1 MDRSI
6 HLVVVQFKPRKGD
19 YAANLGRLAGIFS
32 QIDALDPRPDVAV
45 FAETALTGYFVEGG
59 VRDVAM
65 SAGAFARDLQAQY
78 ASAVTTPRTIDV
90 CIGFYEVWNN
100 AFYNSAL
107 YVTLGGEGDEP
118 VIRHVHRKLFLPTY
132 GLFDEERFVDRGFEV
147 RSFDTEWGRA
157 AMLICEDAW
166 HSLTGTVAA
175 LDGASIIFVVS
186 ASPARGL
193 WPREDEGPV
202 PANLKRWERLARD
215 IAEEHG
221 VFVALVNLVG
231 TEGGKTFSGGSIIC
245 GPHGDVRAQ
254 APLWD
259 ETIMTI
265 SLDPQDLTRARS
277 DAPLLTDLQTMM
289 PHLMRTV
296 DRIQAGERLVLSYD
310 DAPSEGGPLTPANR
324 SADGEHADAPS
335 TEEIARRPSEES
347 GKTGRRTKKASPRT
361 TTARSTTG
369 RIEGS
374 TDARSPSAGAGKLP
388 KSKTGTS
395 ARGNGS
401 EPIPVMRAPV
411 APAGP
416 PPLEIDP
423 ELTSGWLVSFLREEF
438 ERRGFEKAVVGLS
451 GGVDSAV
458 TTYLSAR
465 ALGPSNVIAV
475 RMPYRTSNPESLAH
489 AQLVIEALG
498 VESQTIDISAAVDG
512 YLANEPDA
520 DPGRRGNVMA
530 RERMIVLFD
539 QSAKHRALPIGTG
552 NKSERLLG
560 YFTWHADDS
569 PPINPLG
576 DLFKTQVWELAT
588 FLGVPHVI
596 VGKPASADLIE
607 GQTDEGDFGISYAEA
622 DEILNWLV
630 SGYSPASLMTR
641 GFDANKVE
649 IVRKRLAGTHWKRK
663 LPTVALVSPTGIGES
678 YLRPV
683 DY

>member
-19 YAANLGRLAGIFS
+19 YTANLERLAGIFS
-32 QIDALDPRPDVAV
+32 QIDALEPRPDVAV

-65 SAGAFARDLQAQY
+65 TAGALARDLQAQY
-78 ASAVTTPRTIDV
+78 ATAVTTPRPLDV

-107 YVTLGGEGDEP
+107 YVTLGGGTDEP

-147 RSFDTEWGRA
+147 RAFDTEWGRA

-175 LDGASIIFVVS
+175 LDGATTIFVLS
-186 ASPARGL
+186 ASPARGV

-215 IAEEHG
+215 IAEEQG

-231 TEGGKTFSGGSIIC
+231 TEGGKTFSGGSIIA

-259 ETIMTI
+259 ETLMTI
-265 SLDPQDLTRARS
+265 TLDPHDLTRARS

-310 DAPSEGGPLTPANR
+310 DGPTEGGPLTPLNR
-324 SADGEHADAPS
+324 SADAALSARAPAKTGARKKS
-335 TEEIARRPSEES
+335 ASARRN
-347 GKTGRRTKKASPRT
+347 
-361 TTARSTTG
+361 
-369 RIEGS
+369 
-374 TDARSPSAGAGKLP
+374 
-388 KSKTGTS
+388 
-395 ARGNGS
+395 GN
-401 EPIPVMRAPV
+401 EPIPVMRAPDS
-411 APAGP
+411 PGGP
-416 PPLEIDP
+416 PPVAIDA
-423 ELTSGWLVSFLREEF
+423 ELTAGWLVSFLREEF

-458 TTYLSAR
+458 TAYLSAQ
-465 ALGPSNVIAV
+465 ALGPENVIAV
-475 RMPYRTSNPESLAH
+475 RMPYRTSNPDSLAH
-489 AQLVIEALG
+489 AQLVIDKLG
-498 VESQTIDISAAVDG
+498 IQSRTVDISPAVDG

-539 QSAKHRALPIGTG
+539 LSAKYKALPVGTG
-552 NKSERLLG
+552 NKTERLLG

-576 DLFKTQVWELAT
+576 DLFKTQVWQLAT
-588 FLGVPHVI
+588 FLGVPDVI
-596 VGKPASADLIE
+596 VSKPASADLIE
-607 GQTDEGDFGISYAEA
+607 GQTDELDFGISYAEA

-630 SGYSPASLMTR
+630 SGYSPAALVAR
-641 GFDANKVE
+641 GFDPAKVE
-649 IVRKRLAGTHWKRK
+649 LVRKRLAGTHWKRK
-663 LPTVALVSPTGIGES
+663 LPTVAMVSATGIGEA

>member
-19 YAANLGRLAGIFS
+19 YTANVERLAGIFS

-65 SAGAFARDLQAQY
+65 TAGALARDLQAQY
-78 ASAVTTPRTIDV
+78 ARAVTTPRPLDV

-107 YVTLGGEGDEP
+107 YVTLGGGADEP

-132 GLFDEERFVDRGFEV
+132 GMFDEERFVDRGFEV
-147 RSFDTEWGRA
+147 RAFDTGWGRA

-175 LDGASIIFVVS
+175 LDGATTIFILS
-186 ASPARGL
+186 ASPARGV

-215 IAEEHG
+215 IAEEQG

-231 TEGGKTFSGGSIIC
+231 TEGGKTFSGGSIIA
-245 GPHGDVRAQ
+245 GPYGDVRAK

-265 SLDPQDLTRARS
+265 TLDPQDLTRARS

-310 DAPSEGGPLTPANR
+310 EGAADGGPLTPLDR
-324 SADGEHADAPS
+324 SATGERTDAPS
-335 TEEIARRPSEES
+335 SEETARRPSGKS
-347 GKTGRRTKKASPRT
+347 GKSGSAASSKPKTNNKA
-361 TTARSTTG
+361 ARASW
-369 RIEGS
+369 
-374 TDARSPSAGAGKLP
+374 
-388 KSKTGTS
+388 
-395 ARGNGS
+395 NGS
-401 EPIPVMRAPV
+401 DPIPVLRAPDS
-411 APAGP
+411 PGGP
-416 PPLEIDP
+416 PPVAIDAQ
-423 ELTSGWLVSFLREEF
+423 LAAGWLVSFLREEF

-458 TTYLSAR
+458 TTFLSAQ
-465 ALGPSNVIAV
+465 ALGPENVIAV
-475 RMPYRTSNPESLAH
+475 RMPYRTSNPDSVAH
-489 AQLVIEALG
+489 AQLVIDKLG
-498 VESQTIDISAAVDG
+498 IESRTIDISPAVDG

-539 QSAKHRALPIGTG
+539 LSAKYKALPVGTG
-552 NKSERLLG
+552 NKTERLLG

-576 DLFKTQVWELAT
+576 DLFKTQVWQLAK
-588 FLGVPHVI
+588 FLGVPDVI
-596 VGKPASADLIE
+596 ISKPASADLIE
-607 GQTDEGDFGISYAEA
+607 GQTDERDFGISYAEA
-622 DEILNWLV
+622 DDILNWLV
-630 SGYSPASLMTR
+630 SGYSPASLVAR
-641 GFDANKVE
+641 GFDPAKVE
-649 IVRKRLAGTHWKRK
+649 LVRKRLAGTHWKRK
-663 LPTVALVSPTGIGES
+663 LPTVAMVSATGIGEA

>member
-19 YAANLGRLAGIFS
+19 YAANLARLAGIFS
-32 QIDALDPRPDVAV
+32 QIDSLDPRPDVAV

-65 SAGAFARDLQAQY
+65 TAGAFARDLQAQY
-78 ASAVTTPRTIDV
+78 ASAVTTPRTLDV

-107 YVTLGGEGDEP
+107 YVTLGGGQP

-132 GLFDEERFVDRGFEV
+132 GMFDEERFVDRGFEV
-147 RSFDTEWGRA
+147 RAFDTEWGRA

-175 LDGASIIFVVS
+175 LDGATMVFVVA
-186 ASPARGL
+186 ASPARGV

-231 TEGGKTFSGGSIIC
+231 TEGGKTFAGGSIIC
-245 GPHGDVRAQ
+245 GPHGDVRAR

-310 DAPSEGGPLTPANR
+310 DEPTDGGPLTPATR
-324 SADGEHADAPS
+324 SAGGERVAPTPRPAKSSKRDAGAADAS
-335 TEEIARRPSEES
+335 R
-347 GKTGRRTKKASPRT
+347 
-361 TTARSTTG
+361 
-369 RIEGS
+369 
-374 TDARSPSAGAGKLP
+374 
-388 KSKTGTS
+388 
-395 ARGNGS
+395 NGS
-401 EPIPVMRAPV
+401 EPIAVMRAPESRS
-411 APAGP
+411 GP

-423 ELTSGWLVSFLREEF
+423 ELTAGWLTSFLREEF

-458 TTYLSAR
+458 TAYLSTQ
-465 ALGPSNVIAV
+465 ALGKENVVAV
-475 RMPYRTSNPESLAH
+475 RMPYRSSNPDSLAH
-489 AQLVIEALG
+489 AQLVIDELG
-498 VESQTIDISAAVDG
+498 IQSRTIDISPAVDG
-512 YLANEPDA
+512 YLASEPDA
-520 DPGRRGNVMA
+520 DPARRGNVMA

-539 QSAKHRALPIGTG
+539 QSAKYHALPVGTG
-552 NKSERLLG
+552 NKTERLLG

-576 DLFKTQVWELAT
+576 DLFKTQVWELAK
-588 FLGVPHVI
+588 FLGVPDVI
-596 VGKPASADLIE
+596 VSKPASADLIA

-622 DEILNWLV
+622 DKILNWLV
-630 SGYSPASLMTR
+630 SGYNPASLVAR
-641 GFDANKVE
+641 GFDPNMVE
-649 IVRKRLAGTHWKRK
+649 LVRKRLAGTHWKRR
-663 LPTVALVSPTGIGES
+663 LPTVALLSPTGIGES

>member
-1 MDRSI
+1 MDRSV

-19 YAANLGRLAGIFS
+19 YTANLERLTGIFS
-32 QIDALDPRPDVAV
+32 QIDALEPRPDVAV

-65 SAGAFARDLQAQY
+65 TAGALARDLQAQY
-78 ASAVTTPRTIDV
+78 ATAVTTPRPLDV

-107 YVTLGGEGDEP
+107 YVTLGAGTDEP

-147 RSFDTEWGRA
+147 RAFDTEWGRA

-175 LDGASIIFVVS
+175 LDGATTIFVLS
-186 ASPARGL
+186 ASPARGV

-215 IAEEHG
+215 IAEEQG

-231 TEGGKTFSGGSIIC
+231 TEGGKTFSGGSIIA

-259 ETIMTI
+259 ETLMTI
-265 SLDPQDLTRARS
+265 TLDPHDLTRARS

-296 DRIQAGERLVLSYD
+296 DRIQAGERLALSYD
-310 DAPSEGGPLTPANR
+310 DGPTEGGPLTPPGRGAR
-324 SADGEHADAPS
+324 KESA
-335 TEEIARRPSEES
+335 
-347 GKTGRRTKKASPRT
+347 KTR
-361 TTARSTTG
+361 
-369 RIEGS
+369 
-374 TDARSPSAGAGKLP
+374 AGK
-388 KSKTGTS
+388 KSASKS
-395 ARGNGS
+395 PNGS
-401 EPIPVMRAPV
+401 EPIPVMRAPDS
-411 APAGP
+411 PGGP
-416 PPLEIDP
+416 PPLAIDAA
-423 ELTSGWLVSFLREEF
+423 LTAGWLVSFLREEF

-458 TTYLSAR
+458 TAYLSAQ
-465 ALGPSNVIAV
+465 ALGPENVIAV
-475 RMPYRTSNPESLAH
+475 RMPYRTSNPDSLAH
-489 AQLVIEALG
+489 AQLVIDKLG
-498 VESQTIDISAAVDG
+498 IQSRTVDISPAVDG

-539 QSAKHRALPIGTG
+539 LSAKYKALPVGTG
-552 NKSERLLG
+552 NKTERLLG

-576 DLFKTQVWELAT
+576 DLFKTQVWQLAT
-588 FLGVPHVI
+588 FLGVPDVI
-596 VGKPASADLIE
+596 VSKPASADLIE
-607 GQTDEGDFGISYAEA
+607 GQTDERDFGISYAEA

-630 SGYSPASLMTR
+630 SGYNPAALVAR
-641 GFDANKVE
+641 GFDPAKVE
-649 IVRKRLAGTHWKRK
+649 LVRKRLAGTHWKRK
-663 LPTVALVSPTGIGES
+663 LPTVAMVSATGIGEA

>member
-19 YAANLGRLAGIFS
+19 YTANIERLAGIFS

-65 SAGAFARDLQAQY
+65 TAGALARDLQAQY
-78 ASAVTTPRTIDV
+78 ARAVTTPRPLDV

-107 YVTLGGEGDEP
+107 YVTLGGGTDEP

-132 GLFDEERFVDRGFEV
+132 GMFDEERFVDRGFEV
-147 RSFDTEWGRA
+147 RAFDTGWGRA

-175 LDGASIIFVVS
+175 LDGATTIFILS
-186 ASPARGL
+186 ASPARGV

-215 IAEEHG
+215 IAEEQG

-231 TEGGKTFSGGSIIC
+231 TEGGKTFSGGSIIA
-245 GPHGDVRAQ
+245 GPYGDVRAK

-265 SLDPQDLTRARS
+265 TLDPQDLTRARS

-310 DAPSEGGPLTPANR
+310 EGASEGGPLTPLDR
-324 SADGEHADAPS
+324 SAAGERADAPS
-335 TEEIARRPSEES
+335 SEE
-347 GKTGRRTKKASPRT
+347 TGRSPTAKSRKGMSGGAASKKKASNK
-361 TTARSTTG
+361 
-369 RIEGS
+369 
-374 TDARSPSAGAGKLP
+374 SAKASL
-388 KSKTGTS
+388 
-395 ARGNGS
+395 NGS
-401 EPIPVMRAPV
+401 EPIPVMRTPDS
-411 APAGP
+411 PGGP
-416 PPLEIDP
+416 PPVAIDAQ
-423 ELTSGWLVSFLREEF
+423 LTAGWLVSFLREEF

-458 TTYLSAR
+458 TTFLTAQ
-465 ALGPSNVIAV
+465 ALGAENVIGV
-475 RMPYRTSNPESLAH
+475 RMPYRTSNPESLTH
-489 AQLVIEALG
+489 AKLVIDKLG
-498 VESQTIDISAAVDG
+498 IESRTIDISPAVDG

-539 QSAKHRALPIGTG
+539 LSAKYKALPVGTG
-552 NKSERLLG
+552 NKTERLLG

-576 DLFKTQVWELAT
+576 DLFKTQVWQLAT
-588 FLGVPHVI
+588 FLGVPDVI
-596 VGKPASADLIE
+596 VSKPASADLIE
-607 GQTDEGDFGISYAEA
+607 GQTDERDFGISYAEA
-622 DEILNWLV
+622 DQILNWLV
-630 SGYSPASLMTR
+630 SGYSPAALVAR
-641 GFDANKVE
+641 GFDQTKVE
-649 IVRKRLAGTHWKRK
+649 LVRARLAGTHWKRK
-663 LPTVALVSPTGIGES
+663 LPTVAMVSATGIGEA

>member
-1 MDRSI
+1 
-6 HLVVVQFKPRKGD
+6 
-19 YAANLGRLAGIFS
+19 
-32 QIDALDPRPDVAV
+32 
-45 FAETALTGYFVEGG
+45 
-59 VRDVAM
+59 
-65 SAGAFARDLQAQY
+65 
-78 ASAVTTPRTIDV
+78 V

-107 YVTLGGEGDEP
+107 YVTLGGGTDEP

-147 RSFDTEWGRA
+147 RAFDTEWGRA

-175 LDGASIIFVVS
+175 LDGATTIFVLS
-186 ASPARGL
+186 ASPARGV

-215 IAEEHG
+215 IAEEQG

-231 TEGGKTFSGGSIIC
+231 TEGGKTFSGGSIIA

-259 ETIMTI
+259 ETLMTI
-265 SLDPQDLTRARS
+265 TLDPHDLTRARS

-310 DAPSEGGPLTPANR
+310 DGPTEGGPLTPPDR
-324 SADGEHADAPS
+324 SADAAVSARAPAKTGARKKS
-335 TEEIARRPSEES
+335 ASARRN
-347 GKTGRRTKKASPRT
+347 
-361 TTARSTTG
+361 
-369 RIEGS
+369 
-374 TDARSPSAGAGKLP
+374 
-388 KSKTGTS
+388 
-395 ARGNGS
+395 GN
-401 EPIPVMRAPV
+401 EPIPVMRAPDS
-411 APAGP
+411 PGGP
-416 PPLEIDP
+416 PPVAIDA
-423 ELTSGWLVSFLREEF
+423 ELTAGWLVSFLREEF

-458 TTYLSAR
+458 TAYLSAQ
-465 ALGPSNVIAV
+465 ALGPENVIAV
-475 RMPYRTSNPESLAH
+475 RMPYRTSNPDSLAH
-489 AQLVIEALG
+489 AQLVIDKLG
-498 VESQTIDISAAVDG
+498 IQSRTVDISPAVDG

-539 QSAKHRALPIGTG
+539 LSAKYKALPVGTG
-552 NKSERLLG
+552 NKTERLLG

-576 DLFKTQVWELAT
+576 DLFKTQVWQLAT
-588 FLGVPHVI
+588 FLGVPDVI
-596 VGKPASADLIE
+596 VSKPASADLIE
-607 GQTDEGDFGISYAEA
+607 GQTDERDFGISYAEA

-630 SGYSPASLMTR
+630 SGYSPAALVAR
-641 GFDANKVE
+641 GFDPAKVE
-649 IVRKRLAGTHWKRK
+649 LVRKRLAGTHWKRK
-663 LPTVALVSPTGIGES
+663 LPTVAMVSATGIGEA

>member
-19 YAANLGRLAGIFS
+19 YVANLERLAGIFS

-59 VRDVAM
+59 VREVAM
-65 SAGAFARDLQAQY
+65 TAGALARDLQAKY
-78 ASAVTTPRTIDV
+78 SVSVTTPRPLDV

-107 YVTLGGEGDEP
+107 YVTLGAGADEP
-118 VIRHVHRKLFLPTY
+118 LIRHVHRKLFLPTY

-147 RSFDTEWGRA
+147 RAFDTGWGRA

-175 LDGASIIFVVS
+175 LDGATTIFVLS

-202 PANLKRWERLARD
+202 PANLKRWERIARD
-215 IAEEHG
+215 LAEEHG

-231 TEGGKTFSGGSIIC
+231 TEGGKTFSGGSIIA
-245 GPHGDVRAQ
+245 GPNGDIRAQ

-265 SLDPQDLTRARS
+265 TLDPQDLTRARS

-296 DRIQAGERLVLSYD
+296 DRIQAGERLILSYE
-310 DAPSEGGPLTPANR
+310 DAPTEGGSLAPRAAAPP
-324 SADGEHADAPS
+324 HAAS
-335 TEEIARRPSEES
+335 
-347 GKTGRRTKKASPRT
+347 KT
-361 TTARSTTG
+361 
-369 RIEGS
+369 
-374 TDARSPSAGAGKLP
+374 GAGK
-388 KSKTGTS
+388 KSKNAS
-395 ARGNGS
+395 RNGS
-401 EPIPVMRAPV
+401 EPIPVMQT
-411 APAGP
+411 PALPGGP
-416 PPLEIDP
+416 PPLSIDA
-423 ELTSGWLVSFLREEF
+423 ELAAGWLVSFLREEL

-458 TTYLSAR
+458 TAFLTAQ
-465 ALGPSNVIAV
+465 ALGPENVIAV
-475 RMPYRTSNPESLAH
+475 QMPYRTSNPDSLSH
-489 AQLVIEALG
+489 AQLVIDKLG
-498 VESQTIDISAAVDG
+498 IQSRTVDISPAVDG

-539 QSAKHRALPIGTG
+539 LSAKYKALPVGTG
-552 NKSERLLG
+552 NKTERLLG

-576 DLFKTQVWELAT
+576 DLFKTQVWQLAT
-588 FLGVPHVI
+588 FLGVPKVI

-607 GQTDEGDFGISYAEA
+607 GQTDERDFGISYAEA

-630 SGYSPASLMTR
+630 SGYTPASLVER
-641 GFDANKVE
+641 GFDAAKVE
-649 IVRKRLAGTHWKRK
+649 LVRKRLAGTHWKRK
-663 LPTVALVSPTGIGES
+663 LPTVAMVSATGIGEA

>member
-19 YAANLGRLAGIFS
+19 YTANIERLAGIFS
-32 QIDALDPRPDVAV
+32 QIDTLDPRPDVAV

-65 SAGAFARDLQAQY
+65 TAGALARDLQAQY
-78 ASAVTTPRTIDV
+78 ARAVTTPRPLDV

-107 YVTLGGEGDEP
+107 YVTLGGGSDEP

-132 GLFDEERFVDRGFEV
+132 GMFDEERFVDRGFEV
-147 RSFDTEWGRA
+147 RAFDTAWGRS

-175 LDGASIIFVVS
+175 LDGATTIFILS
-186 ASPARGL
+186 ASPARGV

-215 IAEEHG
+215 IAEEQG

-231 TEGGKTFSGGSIIC
+231 TEGGKTFSGGSIIA
-245 GPHGDVRAQ
+245 GPYGDVRAK

-265 SLDPQDLTRARS
+265 TLDPQDLTRARS

-310 DAPSEGGPLTPANR
+310 VGAADGGPLTPLDR
-324 SADGEHADAPS
+324 SATGERADAPS
-335 TEEIARRPSEES
+335 SEETARRPSGNS
-347 GKTGRRTKKASPRT
+347 GKGSGASTKAKAS
-361 TTARSTTG
+361 
-369 RIEGS
+369 
-374 TDARSPSAGAGKLP
+374 GK
-388 KSKTGTS
+388 S
-395 ARGNGS
+395 ARASRNGS
-401 EPIPVMRAPV
+401 EPIPVLRMPDS
-411 APAGP
+411 PGGP
-416 PPLEIDP
+416 PPVAIDAQ
-423 ELTSGWLVSFLREEF
+423 LAAGWLVSFLREEF
-438 ERRGFEKAVVGLS
+438 ERRGFQKAVVGLS

-458 TTYLSAR
+458 TAFLSAQ
-465 ALGPSNVIAV
+465 ALGPENVIGV
-475 RMPYRTSNPESLAH
+475 RMPYRTSNPDSLAH
-489 AQLVIEALG
+489 AQLVIDKLG
-498 VESQTIDISAAVDG
+498 IESRTIDISPAVDG

-539 QSAKHRALPIGTG
+539 LSAKYKALPVGTG
-552 NKSERLLG
+552 NKTERLLG

-576 DLFKTQVWELAT
+576 DLFKTQVWQLAT
-588 FLGVPHVI
+588 FLGVPDVI
-596 VGKPASADLIE
+596 ISKPASADLIE
-607 GQTDEGDFGISYAEA
+607 GQTDERDFGISYAEA

-630 SGYSPASLMTR
+630 SGYSPASLVAR
-641 GFDANKVE
+641 GFDPAKVE
-649 IVRKRLAGTHWKRK
+649 LVRKRLAGTHWKRK
-663 LPTVALVSPTGIGES
+663 LPTVAMVSATGIGEA

>member
-19 YAANLGRLAGIFS
+19 YTANLERLAGIFS
-32 QIDALDPRPDVAV
+32 QIDALEPRPDVAV

-65 SAGAFARDLQAQY
+65 TAGALARDLQAQY
-78 ASAVTTPRTIDV
+78 ATAVTTPRPLDV

-107 YVTLGGEGDEP
+107 YVTLSGGADEP

-147 RSFDTEWGRA
+147 RAFDTEWGRA

-166 HSLTGTVAA
+166 HSLTGTIAA
-175 LDGASIIFVVS
+175 LDGATMIFVLS
-186 ASPARGL
+186 ASPARGV

-215 IAEEHG
+215 IAEEQG

-231 TEGGKTFSGGSIIC
+231 TEGGKTFSGGSIVA

-259 ETIMTI
+259 ETLMTI
-265 SLDPQDLTRARS
+265 TLDPHDLTRARS

-310 DAPSEGGPLTPANR
+310 DGPTEGGPLTPPDRSAREERAKTRAGKKSANR
-324 SADGEHADAPS
+324 S
-335 TEEIARRPSEES
+335 
-347 GKTGRRTKKASPRT
+347 
-361 TTARSTTG
+361 RS
-369 RIEGS
+369 
-374 TDARSPSAGAGKLP
+374 
-388 KSKTGTS
+388 
-395 ARGNGS
+395 GS
-401 EPIPVMRAPV
+401 EPIPVMRAPDL
-411 APAGP
+411 PGGP
-416 PPLEIDP
+416 PPLAIDAG
-423 ELTSGWLVSFLREEF
+423 LAAGWLVSFLREEF

-458 TTYLSAR
+458 TAYLSAQ
-465 ALGPSNVIAV
+465 ALGPENVIAV
-475 RMPYRTSNPESLAH
+475 RMPYRTSNPDSLAH
-489 AQLVIEALG
+489 AELVIDKLG
-498 VESQTIDISAAVDG
+498 IQSRTVDISPAVDG

-539 QSAKHRALPIGTG
+539 LSAKYKALPVGTG
-552 NKSERLLG
+552 NKTERLLG

-576 DLFKTQVWELAT
+576 DLFKTQVWQLAT
-588 FLGVPHVI
+588 FLGVPDVI
-596 VGKPASADLIE
+596 VSKPASADLIE
-607 GQTDEGDFGISYAEA
+607 GQTDERDFGISYAEA
-622 DEILNWLV
+622 DKILNWLV
-630 SGYSPASLMTR
+630 SGYSPAALVAR
-641 GFDANKVE
+641 GFDPAKVE
-649 IVRKRLAGTHWKRK
+649 LVRKRLASTHWKRK
-663 LPTVALVSPTGIGES
+663 LPTVAMVSATGIGES

>member
-1 MDRSI
+1 LIVPLRHGNFRWMDRSI

-19 YAANLGRLAGIFS
+19 YTANLERLAGIFS
-32 QIDALDPRPDVAV
+32 QIDALEPRPDVAV

-65 SAGAFARDLQAQY
+65 TAGALARDLQAQY
-78 ASAVTTPRTIDV
+78 ATAVTTPRPLDV

-107 YVTLGGEGDEP
+107 YVTLGGGTDEP

-147 RSFDTEWGRA
+147 RAFDTEWGRA

-175 LDGASIIFVVS
+175 LDGATTIFVLS
-186 ASPARGL
+186 ASPARGV

-215 IAEEHG
+215 IAEEQG

-231 TEGGKTFSGGSIIC
+231 TEGGKTFSGGSIIA

-259 ETIMTI
+259 ETLMTI
-265 SLDPQDLTRARS
+265 TLDPHDLTRARS

-310 DAPSEGGPLTPANR
+310 DGPTEGGPLTPPDR
-324 SADGEHADAPS
+324 
-335 TEEIARRPSEES
+335 
-347 GKTGRRTKKASPRT
+347 
-361 TTARSTTG
+361 
-369 RIEGS
+369 
-374 TDARSPSAGAGKLP
+374 
-388 KSKTGTS
+388 S
-395 ARGNGS
+395 ARGESAKTRAGKKSAKASRNGS
-401 EPIPVMRAPV
+401 EPIPVMRAPDSQS
-411 APAGP
+411 GP
-416 PPLEIDP
+416 PPLAIDA
-423 ELTSGWLVSFLREEF
+423 ELTAGWLVSFLREEL

-458 TTYLSAR
+458 TAYLSAQ
-465 ALGPSNVIAV
+465 ALGPENVIAV
-475 RMPYRTSNPESLAH
+475 RMPYRTSNPDSLAH
-489 AQLVIEALG
+489 AQLVIDKLG
-498 VESQTIDISAAVDG
+498 IQSRTVDISPAVDG

-539 QSAKHRALPIGTG
+539 LSAKYKALPVGTG
-552 NKSERLLG
+552 NKTERLLG

-576 DLFKTQVWELAT
+576 DLFKTQVWQLAT
-588 FLGVPHVI
+588 FLGVPDVI

-607 GQTDEGDFGISYAEA
+607 GQTDERDFGISYAEA

-630 SGYSPASLMTR
+630 SGYSPATLVAR
-641 GFDANKVE
+641 GFDPAKVE
-649 IVRKRLAGTHWKRK
+649 LVRKRLAGTHWKRK
-663 LPTVALVSPTGIGES
+663 LPTVAMVSATGIGEA

>member
-19 YAANLGRLAGIFS
+19 YTANVERLAGIFS

-59 VRDVAM
+59 VRDVALT
-65 SAGAFARDLQAQY
+65 AGALARDLQAQY
-78 ASAVTTPRTIDV
+78 AGAVTTPRPLDV

-107 YVTLGGEGDEP
+107 YVTLGGGTDEP

-132 GLFDEERFVDRGFEV
+132 GMFDEERFVDRGFEV
-147 RSFDTEWGRA
+147 RAFDTGWGRA

-175 LDGASIIFVVS
+175 LDGATTIFILS
-186 ASPARGL
+186 ASPARGV

-215 IAEEHG
+215 IAEEQG

-231 TEGGKTFSGGSIIC
+231 TEGGKTFSGGSIIA
-245 GPHGDVRAQ
+245 GPYGDVRAK

-265 SLDPQDLTRARS
+265 TLDPQDLTRARS

-310 DAPSEGGPLTPANR
+310 DGAADGGPLTPLDR
-324 SADGEHADAPS
+324 SASGERADAPS
-335 TEEIARRPSEES
+335 TEETARRPSGKS
-347 GKTGRRTKKASPRT
+347 GKRGTGGSSKANIKSAK
-361 TTARSTTG
+361 AR
-369 RIEGS
+369 
-374 TDARSPSAGAGKLP
+374 L
-388 KSKTGTS
+388 
-395 ARGNGS
+395 NGS
-401 EPIPVMRAPV
+401 DPIPVMRTPES
-411 APAGP
+411 PGGP
-416 PPLEIDP
+416 PPVAIDAQ
-423 ELTSGWLVSFLREEF
+423 LAAGWLVSFLREEF

-458 TTYLSAR
+458 TAFLSAQ
-465 ALGPSNVIAV
+465 ALGPENVIGV
-475 RMPYRTSNPESLAH
+475 RMPYRTSSPDSLAH
-489 AQLVIEALG
+489 AKLVIDKLG
-498 VESQTIDISAAVDG
+498 IESRTIDISPAVDG

-539 QSAKHRALPIGTG
+539 LSAKYKALPVGTG
-552 NKSERLLG
+552 NKTERLLG

-576 DLFKTQVWELAT
+576 DLFKTQVWQLAT
-588 FLGVPHVI
+588 FLGVPDVI
-596 VGKPASADLIE
+596 VSKPASADLIE
-607 GQTDEGDFGISYAEA
+607 GQTDERDFGIRYAEA

-630 SGYSPASLMTR
+630 SGYSPATLIAR
-641 GFDANKVE
+641 GFNPAKVE
-649 IVRKRLAGTHWKRK
+649 LVRKRLAGTHWKRK
-663 LPTVALVSPTGIGES
+663 LPTVAMVSATGIGEA

>member
-1 MDRSI
+1 VDRSI

-19 YAANLGRLAGIFS
+19 YTANIERLAGIFS
-32 QIDALDPRPDVAV
+32 QIDSLDPRPDVAV

-65 SAGAFARDLQAQY
+65 TAGALARDLQAQY
-78 ASAVTTPRTIDV
+78 ARAVTTPRPLDV

-107 YVTLGGEGDEP
+107 YVTLGGGTDDP

-132 GLFDEERFVDRGFEV
+132 GMFDEERFVDRGFEV
-147 RSFDTEWGRA
+147 RAFDTGWGRA

-175 LDGASIIFVVS
+175 LDGATTIFVLS
-186 ASPARGL
+186 ASPARGV

-215 IAEEHG
+215 IAEEQG

-231 TEGGKTFSGGSIIC
+231 TEGGKTFSGGSIIA
-245 GPHGDVRAQ
+245 GPYGDIRAR

-265 SLDPQDLTRARS
+265 TLDPEDLTRARS

-296 DRIQAGERLVLSYD
+296 DRIQSGERLVLSYD
-310 DAPSEGGPLTPANR
+310 EGASEGGPLTPLDR
-324 SADGEHADAPS
+324 SAAGERTDAPS
-335 TEEIARRPSEES
+335 SE
-347 GKTGRRTKKASPRT
+347 GTGRKKAK
-361 TTARSTTG
+361 ARAKSTKA
-369 RIEGS
+369 S
-374 TDARSPSAGAGKLP
+374 Q
-388 KSKTGTS
+388 
-395 ARGNGS
+395 NGS
-401 EPIPVMRAPV
+401 EPIPVMRTPNS
-411 APAGP
+411 PGGP
-416 PPLEIDP
+416 PPVAIDA
-423 ELTSGWLVSFLREEF
+423 ELAAGWLVSFLEEEF
-438 ERRGFEKAVVGLS
+438 ERRGFDKAVIGLS

-458 TTYLSAR
+458 TAFLSAQ
-465 ALGPSNVIAV
+465 ALGPENVIAV

-489 AQLVIEALG
+489 AQLVIDELG
-498 VESQTIDISAAVDG
+498 IESRTIDISPAVDG

-539 QSAKHRALPIGTG
+539 LSAKYKALPVGTG
-552 NKSERLLG
+552 NKTERLLG

-576 DLFKTQVWELAT
+576 DLFKTQVWDLAT
-588 FLGVPHVI
+588 FLGVPDVI
-596 VGKPASADLIE
+596 VSKPATADLIE
-607 GQTDEGDFGISYAEA
+607 GQTDERDFGISYAEA
-622 DEILNWLV
+622 DQILNWLV
-630 SGYSPASLMTR
+630 SGYSPTALVAR
-641 GFDANKVE
+641 GFDAAKVE
-649 IVRKRLAGTHWKRK
+649 LVRKRLAGTHWKRK
-663 LPTVALVSPTGIGES
+663 LPTVAMVSATGIGEA

>member
-6 HLVVVQFKPRKGD
+6 HLVVVQFKPRKGE
-19 YAANLGRLAGIFS
+19 YATNLARLAGIFS
-32 QIDALDPRPDVAV
+32 QIDSLDPRPDVAV

-59 VRDVAM
+59 VRDVATT
-65 SAGAFARDLQAQY
+65 AGAFARDLQAQY
-78 ASAVTTPRTIDV
+78 ASAVTTPRALDV

-107 YVTLGGEGDEP
+107 YVTLGGDQP

-132 GLFDEERFVDRGFEV
+132 GMFDEERFVDRGFEV
-147 RSFDTEWGRA
+147 RAFDTAWGRV

-175 LDGASIIFVVS
+175 LDGATMVFVVS
-186 ASPARGL
+186 ASPARGI

-215 IAEEHG
+215 MAEEHG

-231 TEGGKTFSGGSIIC
+231 TEGGKTFAGGSIVC
-245 GPHGDVRAQ
+245 GPHGDIRAR

-296 DRIQAGERLVLSYD
+296 DRIQAGERLELSYD
-310 DAPSEGGPLTPANR
+310 NEPTDGGPLTPA
-324 SADGEHADAPS
+324 
-335 TEEIARRPSEES
+335 
-347 GKTGRRTKKASPRT
+347 GR
-361 TTARSTTG
+361 
-369 RIEGS
+369 
-374 TDARSPSAGAGKLP
+374 SAGAERTAPTKRSA
-388 KSKTGTS
+388 KSSKRGTDKAEAS
-395 ARGNGS
+395 RNGT
-401 EPIPVMRAPV
+401 EPIAVMRAPESRS
-411 APAGP
+411 GP

-423 ELTSGWLVSFLREEF
+423 ELTAGWLVSFLREEF

-458 TTYLSAR
+458 TAYLSAQ
-465 ALGPSNVIAV
+465 ALGKENVVAV

-489 AQLVIEALG
+489 AQLVIDELG
-498 VESQTIDISAAVDG
+498 IQTRTIDISPAVDG
-512 YLANEPDA
+512 YLASEPDA
-520 DPGRRGNVMA
+520 DPARRGNVMA

-539 QSAKHRALPIGTG
+539 QSAKYHALPVGTG
-552 NKSERLLG
+552 NKTERLLG

-576 DLFKTQVWELAT
+576 DLFKTQVWELAK
-588 FLGVPHVI
+588 FLGVPEVI
-596 VGKPASADLIE
+596 VSKPASADLIA
-607 GQTDEGDFGISYAEA
+607 GQTDEGDFGISYAKA

-630 SGYSPASLMTR
+630 SGYSPSALVAR
-641 GFDANKVE
+641 GFDPSMVE
-649 IVRKRLAGTHWKRK
+649 LVRKRLAGTHWKRK
-663 LPTVALVSPTGIGES
+663 LPTVALLSQTGIGES

>member
-19 YAANLGRLAGIFS
+19 YAANLARLAGIFS
-32 QIDALDPRPDVAV
+32 QIDSLDPRPDVAV

-65 SAGAFARDLQAQY
+65 TAGAFARDLQAQY
-78 ASAVTTPRTIDV
+78 ASAATTPRPLDV

-107 YVTLGGEGDEP
+107 YVTLGGDQP
-118 VIRHVHRKLFLPTY
+118 AIRHVHRKLFLPTY

-147 RSFDTEWGRA
+147 RAFDTEWGRA

-166 HSLTGTVAA
+166 HSFTGTVAA
-175 LDGASIIFVVS
+175 LDGATMVFVVA
-186 ASPARGL
+186 ASPARGV

-231 TEGGKTFSGGSIIC
+231 TEGGKTFAGGSIIC
-245 GPHGDVRAQ
+245 GPHGDVRAR

-310 DAPSEGGPLTPANR
+310 DEPTDGGPLTPASR
-324 SADGEHADAPS
+324 SAGGERPAATPRSATSSRSGAGSADAS
-335 TEEIARRPSEES
+335 R
-347 GKTGRRTKKASPRT
+347 
-361 TTARSTTG
+361 
-369 RIEGS
+369 
-374 TDARSPSAGAGKLP
+374 
-388 KSKTGTS
+388 
-395 ARGNGS
+395 NGS
-401 EPIPVMRAPV
+401 EPIAVVRAPESRS
-411 APAGP
+411 GP

-423 ELTSGWLVSFLREEF
+423 ELTAGWLVSFLREEF

-458 TTYLSAR
+458 TAYLSTK
-465 ALGPSNVIAV
+465 ALGKENVVAV
-475 RMPYRTSNPESLAH
+475 RMPYRTSNPDSLAH
-489 AQLVIEALG
+489 AQLVINELDIQ
-498 VESQTIDISAAVDG
+498 SRTIDISPAVDG
-512 YLANEPDA
+512 YIAGEPDA
-520 DPGRRGNVMA
+520 DPARRGNVMA

-539 QSAKHRALPIGTG
+539 QSAKYHALPVGTG
-552 NKSERLLG
+552 NKTERLLG

-576 DLFKTQVWELAT
+576 DLFKTQVWELAK
-588 FLGVPHVI
+588 FLGVPDVI
-596 VGKPASADLIE
+596 VSKPASADLIA

-622 DEILNWLV
+622 DKILNWLV
-630 SGYSPASLMTR
+630 SGYNPASLVAR
-641 GFDANKVE
+641 GFDPDMVE
-649 IVRKRLAGTHWKRK
+649 LVRKRLAGTHWKRK
-663 LPTVALVSPTGIGES
+663 LPTVALLSPTGIGES